1 MKLSPLVVGCLIGAA
16 LAVVVALFGFVRVS
30 HTAVTPPAPVVT
42 SSPAIAAPAKTNV
55 QVFFVKGFV
64 KELKPDGRTVVVAH
78 EEIPN
83 YMEKMTMPFKVR
95 TTNELAGL
103 GTNDQIHFR
112 LNVAEFE
119 SWIDQVTKTG
129 QTATPAADPKRK
141 DFRLV
146 REVEVL
152 KIGDALP
159 DYRFTNHLGQAIQTA
174 QFKGQALA
182 LTFIFTRCPLVD
194 FCPRMSLRFAQAIK
208 QLKSTPNAPT
218 NYHFLSLSFDVEYDT
233 PLVLRNHANGIK
245 AQHDTDLSHWDFAT
259 GALIDIDDI
268 TERFGLAFASDPGTV
283 AFNHNM
289 RTVVIDATGKVQS
302 IFIGNEWKADALV
315 AELLKAAQAK

>member
-16 LAVVVALFGFVRVS
+16 LAVMIALFGLVRVS
-30 HTAVTPPAPVVT
+30 HTVVAPPAPVST
-42 SSPAIAAPAKTNV
+42 ASPATGAPTPTNL

-64 KELKPDGRTVVVAH
+64 KELKPDGRTVVVDH

-83 YMEKMTMPFKVR
+83 YMAKMTMPFKVR

-103 GTNDQIHFR
+103 GTNEQIHFR

-119 SWIDQVTKTG
+119 SWIDQITKTG
-129 QTATPAADPKRK
+129 QTASPAANPPRK

-208 QLKSTPNAPT
+208 QLQTKPNAPT

-245 AQHDTDLSHWDFAT
+245 AQHGADLSRWDFAT

-268 TERFGLAFASDPGTV
+268 TERFGLAFARDPGTV
-283 AFNHNM
+283 PFNHNM
-289 RTVVIDATGKVQS
+289 RTVVIDAAGKVQH

-315 AELLKAAQAK
+315 EQLLKAAQVK